1 MLPILRI
8 IPVGGVSLA
17 IAILVLALSPPGG
30 SRPSLTRAMM
40 PARGALITRSDH
52 PEWRQLLINA
62 ALRRANELSQLRQ
75 LADIPTRSENKTDET
90 KTENPQKAPE
100 VAVVPANQSDA
111 EPEDVTGT
119 IVQSPEAAIPVD
131 IGETSSFELPVIPHE
146 EKPPVILTPERSKPP
161 HESLNVAPEPAKP
174 PRQSQTSAVRHT
186 HRARVAAK
194 SAEPV
199 QFNLL
204 EALFAS
210 FNVDQRTTKRRR

>member
-17 IAILVLALSPPGG
+17 IMILVLALNPPGG
-30 SRPSLTRAMM
+30 LRPPLTRAMM
-40 PARGALITRSDH
+40 PAHGALIARSDH
-52 PEWRQLLINA
+52 PEWRQWLIIA
-62 ALRRANELSQLRQ
+62 ALRRADALSQLRQ
-75 LADIPTRSENKTDET
+75 LADIPVRSENKPDKA

-100 VAVVPANQSDA
+100 VAGVPANRSDA
-111 EPEDVTGT
+111 DPEDVTGT
-119 IVQSPEAAIPVD
+119 VAQSPDAAIPVD

-146 EKPPVILTPERSKPP
+146 QKPPVILTPERSRPP

-174 PRQSQTSAVRHT
+174 ARESQKRTMRHT
-186 HRARVAAK
+186 RHARMAAK

-204 EALFAS
+204 EALFGS
-210 FNVDQRTTKRRR
+210 FSVDQRTAKPGR